1 MEEREQRM
9 FNFKVSIEEAETIDA
24 AAKGLGMTRSDYL
37 RSRVLSAPSATL
49 TANLEALLMYL
60 IYITNRTHI
69 AVYSVA
75 ENAEILTTDRL
86 RTIYDDAVTA
96 GLRYMIELPERMA
109 KTQAQ
114 IAAQTNTAPPAAE

>member
-1 MEEREQRM
+1 M

-24 AAKGLGMTRSDYL
+24 AAKALGMTRSDYL
-37 RSRVLSAPSATL
+37 RSRVLSAPSATP
-49 TANLEALLMYL
+49 TANLEALLLYL

-69 AVYSVA
+69 AVYSIA
-75 ENAEILTTDRL
+75 ENAGTPTTDRL
-86 RTIYDDAVTA
+86 RTIYEDAVTA

>member
-1 MEEREQRM
+1 MEEREQRI

-37 RSRVLSAPSATL
+37 RSRVLLPLNTIPSS
-49 TANLEALLMYL
+49 NLEALLRYL

-69 AVYSVA
+69 AIYSIA
-75 ENAEILTTDRL
+75 ENEGTLTTERL
-86 RTIYDDAVTA
+86 RAIYDDAVTA
-96 GLRYMIELPERMA
+96 GLRYMTELPERMA

>member
-1 MEEREQRM
+1 M

-37 RSRVLSAPSATL
+37 RSRVLSVPDSISTG
-49 TANLEALLMYL
+49 NLEALLRYL

-69 AVYSVA
+69 AVYSIA
-75 ENAEILTTDRL
+75 ENAGTLTTDRL

-96 GLRYMIELPERMA
+96 GLRYMAELPERMA
-109 KTQAQ
+109 TTQAQ
-114 IAAQTNTAPPAAE
+114 VAAQTTTAPPSAE

>member
-37 RSRVLSAPSATL
+37 RSRVLLPLNTIPSS
-49 TANLEALLMYL
+49 NLEALLRYL

-69 AVYSVA
+69 AIYSIA
-75 ENAEILTTDRL
+75 ENEGTLTTERL
-86 RTIYDDAVTA
+86 RGIYDDTVTA
-96 GLRYMIELPERMA
+96 GLRYMTELPERIA

>member
-37 RSRVLSAPSATL
+37 RSRVLSVPDSISTG
-49 TANLEALLMYL
+49 NVKALLRYL

-69 AVYSVA
+69 AVYSIA
-75 ENAEILTTDRL
+75 ETAGTLTTDRL
-86 RTIYDDAVTA
+86 RGIYDDAVTA
-96 GLRYMIELPERMA
+96 GLRYMAELPERMA
-109 KTQAQ
+109 TTQAQ
-114 IAAQTNTAPPAAE
+114 VAAQTNTAPPLAE